1 MVARA
6 DSVAATKAI
15 ATLSAGPSA
24 ATWADSAG
32 ARLDGATVSS
42 IGSDLRIL
50 AVGAQAD
57 DSGIASGVTSFVHV
71 APAGVSRFVGTVA
84 CFRQDGGGQVQL
96 SGQVLDGVT
105 AAGVVLT
112 GKDFFFTLEA
122 DGGPQAFS
130 LPSFAEAGTRSGC
143 SGGGAQRVAVTAGSF
158 VLTDA

>member
-1 MVARA
+1 MRRVI
-6 DSVAATKAI
+6 AAACVSLAM
-15 ATLSAGPSA
+15 ATLASGPSTA
-24 ATWADSAG
+24 AWADSAG

-50 AVGAQAD
+50 AVDAQAD
-57 DSGIASGVTSFVHV
+57 DSGVASGITSFVHV

-112 GKDFFFTLEA
+112 GKDFFFTVEA

-130 LPSFAEAGTRSGC
+130 LPSFADAGTRNGC
-143 SGGGAQRVAVTAGSF
+143 SGGSAQQVTVTVGSF
-158 VLTDA
+158 VLSDA